1 MFASAI
7 GLEYLFARRERND
20 VISALAGSLIAL
32 ASLAL
37 LWQQKIY
44 IDTQTK
50 QITKI
55 DLPFGIKLQTNVPVI
70 VVIFLGF
77 ALIVIP
83 VLKQKDQSIVPLKG
97 HVSAHQR
104 LKVYA
109 VAAQQET
116 NGDVLL
122 EVPGN
127 AYYTVM
133 YLPGDGAPAIDSQ
146 SVDLVKSHQEP
157 FVLREL
163 QVAEVVAGNTAA
175 VPTTPIHTE
184 AEAVVSQFK

>member
-1 MFASAI
+1 MILS
-7 GLEYLFARRERND
+7 

-44 IDTQTK
+44 IDAQTK

-55 DLPFGIKLQTNVPVI
+55 DLPFGIKLQTNAPVI

-83 VLKQKDQSIVPLKG
+83 VMKHKEQSIVALKG
-97 HVSAHQR
+97 HVSAHQPLR
-104 LKVYA
+104 VFA

-133 YLPGDGAPAIDSQ
+133 FLPGDGAPAIDSQ
-146 SVDLVKSHQEP
+146 SVDLVKSHLEP
-157 FVLREL
+157 FPLREL
-163 QVAEVVAGNTAA
+163 QVPEVLAGNTGTIP
-175 VPTTPIHTE
+175 VTPIHTE
-184 AEAVVSQFK
+184 AATVVSQFK